1 MVAAMMTKIVGDAT
15 IVPVMV
21 AVVEETIAGGATT
34 AAMMTVR
41 KRVRVKR
48 RGGDRPRLRRLMRK
62 MAGESL
68 PILLH
73 AAAAETAMA
82 VKRNSLGA
90 GVEAVASVM
99 LRMKTIPGR
108 SEPPRDVIL
117 SLRMTKQMMMTS

>member
-1 MVAAMMTKIVGDAT
+1 MTKIVGDAT
-15 IVPVMV
+15 IVHVMV

-41 KRVRVKR
+41 KRARVKR

-73 AAAAETAMA
+73 A
-82 VKRNSLGA
+82 
-90 GVEAVASVM
+90 AVASVM

-117 SLRMTKQMMMTS
+117 SLRMTKQM